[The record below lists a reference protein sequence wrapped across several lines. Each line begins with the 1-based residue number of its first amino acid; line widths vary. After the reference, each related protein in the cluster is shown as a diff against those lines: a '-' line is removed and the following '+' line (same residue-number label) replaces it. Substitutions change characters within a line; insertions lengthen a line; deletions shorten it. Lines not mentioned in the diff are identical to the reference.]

1 MQKKTELEKD
11 RQREGFLIDV
21 SCKLDFD
28 IILNYILC
36 R

>member
-1 MQKKTELEKD
+1 MQKKKWLKKD
-11 RQREGFLIDV
+11 GQREEFLIDV
-21 SCKLDFD
+21 SWKLDFD